1 MDKKNTLLLTV
12 IAIATLLVAVVGAT
26 FAYFSAQTGEGATAP
41 VTVTTSTADS
51 LEYGSFG
58 AITINATQQ
67 NFYEGA
73 GSLTGETTGNV
84 TLKANNDNAATYC
97 YTAVLNVTSNN
108 FVYTTEEHT
117 PELLFTINKNAA
129 AIMTNYDITV
139 AENGAINIPTVSG
152 GSELLHTISA
162 DAGATVS
169 DTWNAKVEL
178 VNLESDQQENTN
190 KQFVATLNFTSVECP
205 GASEEP

>member
-26 FAYFSAQTGEGATAP
+26 FAYFSAQTGEGASAP

-73 GSLTGETTGNV
+73 GSLSGETTGNV
-84 TLKANNDNAATYC
+84 TLKANNDNSASYC
-97 YTAVLNVTSNN
+97 YTAILNVAQND
-108 FVYTTEEHT
+108 FVYTTEAHT
-117 PELLFTINKNAA
+117 PELLFSINKNST
-129 AIMTNYDITV
+129 AIMTDYDVTV
-139 AENGAINIPTVSG
+139 ATAGAINIPTVTG
-152 GSELLHTISA
+152 GSEMVHKITA
-162 DAGATVS
+162 GAGATVS
-169 DTWNAKVEL
+169 DSWNARVVL
-178 VNLESDQQENTN
+178 VNLETDQQDNTN

-205 GASEEP
+205 TS